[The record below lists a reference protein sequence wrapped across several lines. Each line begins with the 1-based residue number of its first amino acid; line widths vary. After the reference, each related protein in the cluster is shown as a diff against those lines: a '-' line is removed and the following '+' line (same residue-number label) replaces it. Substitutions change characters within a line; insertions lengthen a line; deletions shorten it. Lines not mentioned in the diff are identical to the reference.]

1 MNVVTN
7 ILNKHLGAVHNSS
20 PLTII
25 QRKAM
30 NILLKNAEKNIH
42 ADVEH
47 KISVR
52 EIMKGIGWSSSSKTP
67 DNLKECLSDLVSIKI
82 QWNIFEAD
90 RKSKWIT
97 SSLLASVAIK
107 EGEVFYSYSHHL
119 RALLSQPNVYAKLDL
134 GIQKLFKVKYSMLIW
149 EYISGELSSKKI
161 DNVITKWLTYEDML
175 KLTYLTN
182 SVYENRYSLFLERV
196 LDKATQEINLKSDL
210 NVSYET
216 LSERGKITHIR
227 FLAYKKGTGK
237 VIDIECNNF
246 LDSRVKLENIPLS
259 NRQIQ
264 EIKKKFTEDEI
275 NTAYDFFMQ
284 AYEADASKIK
294 NPVAFF
300 KKALEEG
307 WVTTDVMNSHLD
319 LGSHNRVSD
328 EMSSMISEIECSD
341 ETEQVKAFRRGL
353 LQSLG
358 SGPYAAWVKDCKV
371 QIDNNILCLVHA
383 SQFKT
388 NWLESHYQA
397 IIQEGAVKCF
407 KNPDLRIE
415 YTTAQQNE
423 ILLI

>member
-47 KISVR
+47 KISVK
-52 EIMKGIGWSSSSKTP
+52 EIMRGIGWSSTSKTP

-107 EGEVFYSYSHHL
+107 EGDVFYSYSHHL

-149 EYISGELSSKKI
+149 EYVSGELSSKKL
-161 DNVITKWLTYEDML
+161 DNVVTKWLTYEDML
-175 KLTYLTN
+175 KLTYLEN
-182 SVYENRYSLFLERV
+182 SIYENRYSFFLERV
-196 LDKATQEINLKSDL
+196 LDKATLEINLKSDL
-210 NVSYET
+210 QVSYET

-227 FLAYKKGTGK
+227 FLAHRKGK
-237 VIDIECNNF
+237 VIEIECKKVMGAT
-246 LDSRVKLENIPLS
+246 DKLENMQLS

-264 EIKKKFTEDEI
+264 EIKKKFTDDEI
-275 NTAYDFFMQ
+275 NNAYDFFMQ
-284 AYEADASKIK
+284 TYESQESNIK

-307 WVTTDVMNSHLD
+307 WVTSNVMQHSLEKTSEQD
-319 LGSHNRVSD
+319 PSSEEVEIRSKIEVSD
-328 EMSSMISEIECSD
+328 ESDSIKTIRLHLLKILGAPRYTSWFKDVRMFFDNHTLKFKAISQYNLDWIEGHYRSFIQ
-341 ETEQVKAFRRGL
+341 EAAEQA
-353 LQSLG
+353 
-358 SGPYAAWVKDCKV
+358 
-371 QIDNNILCLVHA
+371 
-383 SQFKT
+383 FKT
-388 NWLESHYQA
+388 HNL
-397 IIQEGAVKCF
+397 
-407 KNPDLRIE
+407 NIE
-415 YTTAQQNE
+415 YTVENE
-423 ILLI
+423 KERDLA